1 MADYKKIEWGSVFSL
16 SSFLY
21 ITIGVFI
28 AVLALQGFLIP
39 NKFMDGGVTSMSIIL
54 KSIFGLNFSV
64 YFVIINLVFVY
75 FGYLKIGKI
84 FAIRSLFAIIL
95 LGVLTNVVYMEPF
108 TQDKILIAFFG
119 GFLIGLGVGLVIRG
133 GGVIDGLEVIADYT
147 NKKFGF
153 STSEIIFLI
162 NILIMLSAA
171 YYFGLETAMYSI
183 LTYFTASRT
192 SDYVVDGFEEY
203 TALTVISKEYELVK
217 SIIVNDFNKAISVYK
232 GERGYLPGSF
242 DVKTD
247 CDIVMTVVTRLEL
260 HRIKQAIIKADPAAF
275 FYIQSIKEVTGGIIK
290 QKRKN

>member
-1 MADYKKIEWGSVFSL
+1 MAENNKIEWASVFSL

-39 NKFMDGGVTSMSIIL
+39 NKFMDGGVTSISIIL

-95 LGVLTNVVYMEPF
+95 LGVLTNVVYLEPF

-153 STSEIIFLI
+153 STSEIILFI

-192 SDYVVDGFEEY
+192 SDYIVDGFEEY

-217 SIIVNDFNKAISVYK
+217 YIIVNDFNKAISVYK
-232 GERGYLPGSF
+232 GERGYLPGAF
-242 DVKTD
+242 DIKTE

-260 HRIKQAIIKADPAAF
+260 HRIKQAIIKADPTAF

>member
-1 MADYKKIEWGSVFSL
+1 MADYKNRMGKCIFIKFL
-16 SSFLY
+16 LY

-147 NKKFGF
+147 NKSLDFQRVRLY
-153 STSEIIFLI
+153 FL
-162 NILIMLSAA
+162 
-171 YYFGLETAMYSI
+171 
-183 LTYFTASRT
+183 
-192 SDYVVDGFEEY
+192 
-203 TALTVISKEYELVK
+203 
-217 SIIVNDFNKAISVYK
+217 
-232 GERGYLPGSF
+232 
-242 DVKTD
+242 
-247 CDIVMTVVTRLEL
+247 
-260 HRIKQAIIKADPAAF
+260 
-275 FYIQSIKEVTGGIIK
+275 
-290 QKRKN
+290 

>member
-1 MADYKKIEWGSVFSL
+1 
-16 SSFLY
+16 
-21 ITIGVFI
+21 
-28 AVLALQGFLIP
+28 
-39 NKFMDGGVTSMSIIL
+39 MDGGVTSMSIIL

>member
-1 MADYKKIEWGSVFSL
+1 MAENNKIEWASVFSL
-16 SSFLY
+16 SSFLF

-39 NKFMDGGVTSMSIIL
+39 NKFMDGGVTSISIIL

-84 FAIRSLFAIIL
+84 FAFRSLFAIIL
-95 LGVLTNVVYMEPF
+95 LGVLTNVVYLEPF

-153 STSEIIFLI
+153 STSEIILFI

-192 SDYVVDGFEEY
+192 SDYIVDGFEEY

-217 SIIVNDFNKAISVYK
+217 YIIVNDFNKAISVYK
-232 GERGYLPGSF
+232 GERGYLPGAF
-242 DVKTD
+242 DIKTE

-260 HRIKQAIIKADPAAF
+260 HRIKQAIIKADPTAF